1 MDLARTYGVLL
12 HPTSLAGPWGI
23 GVLGKEAR
31 RFLDWLAR
39 ARAGYWQVLPLGA
52 TGLGECPYLG
62 VSAWAGNPYLIDPED
77 LFARGWLAR
86 ENPPPFPVE
95 RVDFPRVMEWK
106 WGLLRRAFS
115 GFEQRARPSEQTELM
130 EFMRRETRWLDDYTL
145 FMALFFRHDRES
157 WSRWPEPLRR
167 RDPEALAEARR
178 DLKDEIRFHAFT
190 QWLFFQQWEA
200 LRRYGAERGVRI
212 IGDVPIFVSYQSAEV
227 WANPDLFFL
236 DERGEPT
243 VVGGVPPDYFSPEGQ
258 RWGNPL
264 YRWDKM
270 EQRGFDFW
278 IDRVRTVLGTCDL
291 IRIDHFRAF
300 ESYWEILAS
309 EPTAKNGRWV
319 KAPGDRFFSRLK
331 ELLGD
336 LPFIAEDLGIITD
349 EVYALRDRFRL
360 PGMKVLQFAF
370 GNDAKN
376 PHLPEN
382 FPEDGHCVVYPGTHD
397 NDTLLGWWRTLPE
410 TERAQALQTLHAHRI
425 RVAGD
430 NEIGW
435 AFIRLAFHSR
445 ARLAV
450 VTLQD
455 ILGLGSESR
464 MNNPATSSGNW
475 GFRYLEDALQP
486 KLATRLGR
494 LAEESQR
501 ASPFAGPRP
510 VRRRAD

>member
-1 MDLARTYGVLL
+1 MELARTFGVLL
-12 HPTSLAGPWGI
+12 HPTSLAGPWGM
-23 GVLGKEAR
+23 GVLGREAR
-31 RFLDWLAR
+31 RFMDWLAR
-39 ARAGYWQVLPLGA
+39 ARAGYWQMLPLGA
-52 TGLGECPYLG
+52 TGFGDCPYLG

-86 ENPPPFPVE
+86 EDPPSFPAD

-106 WGLLRRAFS
+106 WNLLRRAFA
-115 GFEQRARPSEQTELM
+115 GFETRARPSEQRGLED
-130 EFMRRETRWLDDYTL
+130 FAQRERRWLGDYAL
-145 FMALFFRHDRES
+145 FMALFFRHQQQS
-157 WSRWPEPLRR
+157 WNRWPEPLRQ
-167 RDPEALAEARR
+167 RDQAALASAQRELAS
-178 DLKDEIRFHAFT
+178 EIRFHEFT
-190 QWLFFQQWEA
+190 QWLFFTQWGE

-212 IGDVPIFVSYQSAEV
+212 IGDVPIFMSLQSAEV
-227 WANPDLFFL
+227 WANQDLFFL
-236 DERGEPT
+236 DDQGHPT

-264 YRWDKM
+264 YRWDRM
-270 EQRGFDFW
+270 EERGFDFW
-278 IDRVRTVLGTCDL
+278 IDRVRTVLRTCDL

-300 ESYWEILAS
+300 ESYWEIPAA
-309 EPTAKNGRWV
+309 ETTAKNGRWV
-319 KAPGDRFFSRLK
+319 KAPGERFFARLR

-370 GNDAKN
+370 SNDPKS
-376 PHLPEN
+376 PFLPEN
-382 FPEDGHCVVYPGTHD
+382 FPQDGHCVVYPGTHD
-397 NDTLLGWWRTLPE
+397 NDTIVGWWRTLPE
-410 TERAQALQTLHAHRI
+410 PERAQAQATLRLHRI
-425 RVAGD
+425 RLHGEKEVP
-430 NEIGW
+430 W
-435 AFIRLAFHSR
+435 AFIRLAFQSR

-455 ILGLGSESR
+455 VLGLGSESR

-475 GFRYLEDALQP
+475 GFRYPEDALQH

-501 ASPFAGPRP
+501 VTPFAAPPR
-510 VRRRAD
+510 A